1 MDWHGICCKKP
12 YENARK
18 TIEEGACIGRYLV
31 YNRRIT
37 PGDAKMTNDFDTINA
52 MLNAMADEG
61 ILERM
66 VEPCDD
72 IGIHP
77 LEYADIAGIMN
88 EVFDEMYPYA
98 NYRG

>member
-1 MDWHGICCKKP
+1 MLNNFDEI
-12 YENARK
+12 
-18 TIEEGACIGRYLV
+18 
-31 YNRRIT
+31 
-37 PGDAKMTNDFDTINA
+37 NDI
-52 MLNAMADEG
+52 LNAMADEG
-61 ILERM
+61 VVEHM

-98 NYRG
+98 DSRG